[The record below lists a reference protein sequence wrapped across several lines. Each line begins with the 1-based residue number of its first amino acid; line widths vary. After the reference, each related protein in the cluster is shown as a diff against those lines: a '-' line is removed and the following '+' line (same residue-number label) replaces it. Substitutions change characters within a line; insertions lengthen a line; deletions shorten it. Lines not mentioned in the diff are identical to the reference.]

1 MCHESFE
8 HAWRLLKFLKLFL
21 LTRVELALL
30 NVESYKYVDFFDMLA
45 VYIRYACGLTEYAK
59 VDR

>member
-30 NVESYKYVDFFDMLA
+30 NVESYKYVDF
-45 VYIRYACGLTEYAK
+45 LTC
-59 VDR
+59 